1 MANATIQ
8 SYNRL
13 AVVFDFDDTLAP
25 DSLNTLLESRG
36 IDGATF
42 KQEQVQP
49 LVEDGWDEFLAK
61 AFGLIGE
68 SRRQPDVPITAESLH
83 ALGRELELFDGVP
96 GMFNRVRECAR
107 GIIPDVDVKFYLITS
122 GLLAIARAT
131 RIAGEFEK
139 LWGCEFHYGDDGAIE
154 FVKQIVT
161 HTEKTRYL
169 LRISRGLDDAGP
181 AAELVDLFGD
191 APAGELYI
199 PLSQI
204 VYVGDGASDMPVFSL
219 LNARRGITIGVYK
232 QAHSADQWASN
243 ASMSAGRRI
252 ENLAPVDFSEDG
264 ELMRSLVFAV
274 KSICNR
280 IALSRLGAGE

>member
-13 AVVFDFDDTLAP
+13 AVVFDFDATLAP
-25 DSLNTLLESRG
+25 DSLERLLESRE
-36 IDGATF
+36 IDAAEF
-42 KQEQVQP
+42 KREQVQP
-49 LVEDGWDEFLAK
+49 LFENGWDEFLAK
-61 AFGLIGE
+61 AFGLIAE
-68 SRRQPDVPITAESLH
+68 SRRRPNAPITAESLR
-83 ALGRELELFDGVP
+83 ALGQELELFDGVP
-96 GMFNRVRECAR
+96 GMFERVRDCAR
-107 GIIPDVDVKFYLITS
+107 EIIPDIDVKFYLITS
-122 GLLAIARAT
+122 GLLAIAQAT

-139 LWGCEFHYGDDGAIE
+139 LWGCEFHYGDGGAIE

-169 LRISRGLDDAGP
+169 LQISRGLDDAGT
-181 AAELVDLFGD
+181 ASEQVDLFGD
-191 APAGELYI
+191 TSADDLHI

-204 VYVGDGASDMPVFSL
+204 IYVGDGSSDMPVFSL
-219 LNARRGITIGVYK
+219 LNARRGIAIGVYK
-232 QAHSADQWASN
+232 PAHMADQWTNN
-243 ASMSAGRRI
+243 ASMSSGRRVA
-252 ENLAPVDFSEDG
+252 NLAPADFSGDG